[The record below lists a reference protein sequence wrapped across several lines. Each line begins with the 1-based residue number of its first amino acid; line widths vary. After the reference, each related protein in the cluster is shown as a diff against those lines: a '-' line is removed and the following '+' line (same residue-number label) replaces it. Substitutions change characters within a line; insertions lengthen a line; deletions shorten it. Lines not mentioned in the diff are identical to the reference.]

1 MAIVT
6 MPNDDHS
13 RLARIGAIG
22 EDMPMTLKEACT
34 VVFKDAIS
42 PATLKAEAARGNLVI
57 RKIGRAYF
65 VTWRDL
71 NAMWEKCRQQAPSR
85 AASGESTSNWP
96 EGERSRAALAAALR
110 LSAEKRKAAGKKTR
124 QAFIHRKT

>member
-1 MAIVT
+1 MPIVT

-13 RLARIGAIG
+13 RLARIGASG

-34 VVFKDAIS
+34 VVFKDAIT

-57 RKIGRAYF
+57 SKIGRAYF

-71 NAMWEKCRQQAPSR
+71 NAMWEKCRLQRQPGAVQR
-85 AASGESTSNWP
+85 ETTENWP
-96 EGERSRAALAAALR
+96 EEVRQRAAMAALK
-110 LSAEKRKAAGKKTR
+110 LTVEKLKTAGKEKRR
-124 QAFIHRKT
+124 

>member
-6 MPNDDHS
+6 LPNDDHS
-13 RLARIGAIG
+13 RLARIGATG

-34 VVFKDAIS
+34 TVFQDAIS
-42 PATLKAEAARGNLVI
+42 PATLKAEASRGNLVI

-71 NAMWEKCRQQAPSR
+71 NAMWEKCRLAVQ
-85 AASGESTSNWP
+85 GGSTDHWP
-96 EGERSRAALAAALR
+96 EEVRNRAALAAAR
-110 LSAEKRKAAGKKTR
+110 LSAEKLKAAR
-124 QAFIHRKT
+124 RRRR